1 MAIRWSKILLVA
13 AVGLLAL
20 IMIINNISDYGTN
33 LRYVQHVLSMDTV
46 FADSQLTWRAL
57 RSPHWQH
64 LIYRAMIAT
73 EGAVAL
79 LCLAG
84 SLRLALVSRQGTEVF
99 QAAKAIAIY
108 GLTLGFLF
116 WFLGFMVVG
125 GEWFT
130 MWQSPEWNAQAPAF
144 RFLGSVGLVLIYLTL
159 PNDDHL

>member
-1 MAIRWSKILLVA
+1 MAVRWSKILLVA
-13 AVGLLAL
+13 AVGLLMLVMA
-20 IMIINNISDYGTN
+20 MNNISDYGAN

-57 RSPHWQH
+57 RSPDWHH

-73 EGAVAL
+73 EGAIAL

-84 SLRLALVSRQGTEVF
+84 SLRLGLVIRQTTEVF
-99 QAAKAIAIY
+99 QSAKAIAIY

-116 WFLGFMVVG
+116 WFLGFMVIG

-130 MWQSPEWNAQAPAF
+130 MWQSPEWNGQAPAF
-144 RFLGSVGLVLIYLTL
+144 RFLSSVGLVLIYLTL
-159 PNDDHL
+159 ANDDHP

>member
-20 IMIINNISDYGTN
+20 IMIINNISDYGAN

-159 PNDDHL
+159 PNDDRL

>member
-20 IMIINNISDYGTN
+20 IMIINNISDYGAN

-64 LIYRAMIAT
+64 LIDRAMIAP

-159 PNDDHL
+159 PNDDRL